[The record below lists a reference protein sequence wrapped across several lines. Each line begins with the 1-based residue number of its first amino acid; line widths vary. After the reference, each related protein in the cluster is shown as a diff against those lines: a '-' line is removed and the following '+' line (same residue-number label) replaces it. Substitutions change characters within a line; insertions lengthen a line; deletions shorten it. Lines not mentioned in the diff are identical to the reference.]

1 MWATVQSA
9 QPYRRPIVRPSEFAQ
24 MQLSNRNTWT
34 GARVLQNCRF
44 LFNSQD
50 GDAHEHY

>member
-9 QPYRRPIVRPSEFAQ
+9 QPYRRPIARTSESAQ
-24 MQLSNRNTWT
+24 VQTSNRDT
-34 GARVLQNCRF
+34 GTGPRVLQNCRF

-50 GDAHEHY
+50 GDAHEHH